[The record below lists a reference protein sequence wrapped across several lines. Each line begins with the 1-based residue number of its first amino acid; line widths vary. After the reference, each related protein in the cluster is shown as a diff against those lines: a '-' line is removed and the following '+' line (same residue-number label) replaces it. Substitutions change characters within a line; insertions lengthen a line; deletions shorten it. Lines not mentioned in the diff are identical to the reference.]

1 MMFHRDRRTA
11 GVELARALE
20 RRSADSDLVVGL
32 ARGGVVVASSVATR
46 LDRQLGVAAVSV
58 MRASLP
64 AGVPVGAATSDGTR
78 WVDEDLVHARGV
90 DLAHLD
96 AETAS
101 AIVRARWAQRRLG
114 AAGHRVLHGRSVL
127 LVDDGLVW
135 AGRAIAAARWARR
148 HGAVR
153 VVLAVPVASRAVAE
167 QVRPEVDGL
176 LALHT
181 EDLLAGLAEA
191 YLRLPPVDLAEVW
204 AIARE
209 HEDVRRP
216 QRRPPT
222 LRRTL
227 AAIFHRR
234 TAFA

>member
-1 MMFHRDRRTA
+1 MFHRDRRTA

-20 RRSADSDLVVGL
+20 RHPTDSDLVVGL
-32 ARGGVVVASSVATR
+32 ARGGVVVASSVAAR
-46 LDRQLGVAAVSV
+46 LDKPLGVAAVSV
-58 MRASLP
+58 MRASPP

-78 WVDEDLVHARGV
+78 WVDEELVHARGM
-90 DLAHLD
+90 DLGHLD

-114 AAGHRVLHGRSVL
+114 PAGHRVLHGRSVL

-153 VVLAVPVASRAVAE
+153 VVLAVPVASRAVADH
-167 QVRPEVDGL
+167 VRSEVDGL
-176 LALHT
+176 FALHT
-181 EDLLAGLAEA
+181 EELLAALAEA
-191 YLRLPPVDLAEVW
+191 YVRLPPVDLAEVW

-209 HEDVRRP
+209 HEEVRRP
-216 QRRPPT
+216 HRRPQT

-227 AAIFHRR
+227 AALWHRR
-234 TAFA
+234 PAFA